1 MPPSDSAFWGSSIF
15 QQEQGWAVRI
25 FRGGDRDGGGEVEK
39 KKKTPISPPTCVIR
53 VQIPN
58 LHMNLV

>member
-39 KKKTPISPPTCVIR
+39 KKKKPQSVHP
-53 VQIPN
+53 
-58 LHMNLV
+58 LVSLEFKSLTYT